1 MRLGAWRPYSRR
13 LDLRCMQITLPRDI
27 EERLTPGDAVLALA
41 IGLFADHRV
50 TLGQG
55 AAVAG
60 LSQTAFLAALG
71 KRSIPVHYELKD
83 ALSDIATAA
92 AWSP

>member
-1 MRLGAWRPYSRR
+1 
-13 LDLRCMQITLPRDI
+13 MQITLPSDI
-27 EERLTPGDAVLALA
+27 EERLTPGDAALALA
-41 IGLFADHRV
+41 IGLFTDNRV

-71 KRSIPVHYELKD
+71 KRRIPVHYELKD
-83 ALSDIATAA
+83 ALSDIATSAS
-92 AWSP
+92 WTPR